1 MLQQTEVTK
10 FQVLWTLDKK
20 MINYLTLQ
28 VLQDQP
34 SFGGNYHIPQPRFV
48 HIRTSKSQNSCQKE
62 ELKECKAP
70 LGAVLPQIQTS
81 GPADPWISLP
91 ARSTELIL
99 PGLPP
104 RNFPASVPVPHPQL
118 CSLPPIN
125 GILLYKDIQP
135 VFIRLVSDGASTI
148 SPGNFLQWLIT
159 VTVKTHTSIL
169 I

>member
-70 LGAVLPQIQTS
+70 LGAVLPQIQILDQQIP
-81 GPADPWISLP
+81 GFHCQQDPLS
-91 ARSTELIL
+91 
-99 PGLPP
+99 
-104 RNFPASVPVPHPQL
+104 
-118 CSLPPIN
+118 
-125 GILLYKDIQP
+125 
-135 VFIRLVSDGASTI
+135 
-148 SPGNFLQWLIT
+148 
-159 VTVKTHTSIL
+159 
-169 I
+169 